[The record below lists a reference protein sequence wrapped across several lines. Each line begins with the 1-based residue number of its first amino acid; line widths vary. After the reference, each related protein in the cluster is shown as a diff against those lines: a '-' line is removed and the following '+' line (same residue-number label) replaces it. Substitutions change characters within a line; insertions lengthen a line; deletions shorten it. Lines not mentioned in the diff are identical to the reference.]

1 MAVHGNT
8 YISQSKER
16 AVKEQYDTCA
26 SMNIMQ
32 RGHQISIRHTQELEE
47 YSEGHE
53 GDADL

>member
-1 MAVHGNT
+1 MGVHSDT

-32 RGHQISIRHTQELEE
+32 SGHQTSIRHTQELEE